1 MPWILSQLMFFQ
13 SSIWTIHS
21 IHSNQRDES
30 SSFCNSIIFQETS
43 LSSIPSICENIRWCD
58 QWIIIVWYNKD
69 SFTIHVVLL
78 QISFEFNPTSLIVE
92 DEVSITHD
100 TSVILVSLIE
110 LNVVFHILLF
120 SFESWES
127 IHSLMNMFPCICDI
141 YNNHSIVLCMSNS
154 DVINSHPSYHCF
166 RNCIELSITCI
177 EEDILFL
184 IPQFIPNSTFYD
196 TRNCDRNSMIGFL
209 KRFDICKGERN
220 VLKRH
225 FIDSGSK

>member
-78 QISFEFNPTSLIVE
+78 QISFEFNQTSLIVE

-127 IHSLMNMFPCICDI
+127 IHSLSICFPI
-141 YNNHSIVLCMSNS
+141 YMISTTIIRLFFAWAIAMLSIAILPITASGIVLNLASL
-154 DVINSHPSYHCF
+154 V
-166 RNCIELSITCI
+166 
-177 EEDILFL
+177 
-184 IPQFIPNSTFYD
+184 
-196 TRNCDRNSMIGFL
+196 
-209 KRFDICKGERN
+209 
-220 VLKRH
+220 
-225 FIDSGSK
+225 